1 MLPSRPQCAG
11 AWRGLRAMAPEGRL
25 EGAYLPL
32 VRQLAQILP
41 GTEQFLRAAFC
52 LELFSERGLLSCKRE
67 GDRVVLR
74 LNGENKKV
82 DLEES
87 IYMAALRRAIQG
99 KRGEGQ

>member
-1 MLPSRPQCAG
+1 
-11 AWRGLRAMAPEGRL
+11 MAPEGRL

-32 VRQLAQILP
+32 ARQLAQILP

-67 GDRVVLR
+67 GDRVILR